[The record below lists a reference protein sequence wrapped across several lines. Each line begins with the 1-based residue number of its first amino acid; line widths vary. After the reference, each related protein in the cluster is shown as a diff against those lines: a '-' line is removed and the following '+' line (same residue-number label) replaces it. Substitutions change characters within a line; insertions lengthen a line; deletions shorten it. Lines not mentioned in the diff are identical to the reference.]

1 MGRPLGAE
9 GRESAMALQER
20 LVRCVTVLLDETF
33 AGPPGRSSWY
43 TDSYPGSGL
52 FGTLDAVPAGAA
64 STPPGSGRTTIAA
77 HLEHLR
83 FSLNLAN
90 RALRGEDPYPT
101 ADWKAS
107 WAVQQVDDA
116 AWERLRASL
125 RDEYLALR
133 EAVQSPDAWIRDDDA
148 LTGVL
153 AAIAHCAYHLGALRQ
168 MIRLL
173 ALEST

>member
-1 MGRPLGAE
+1 
-9 GRESAMALQER
+9 MALQER

-43 TDSYPGSGL
+43 TESHPGAGL
-52 FGTLDAVPAGAA
+52 FGTLDAVPAGVA
-64 STPPGSGRTTIAA
+64 STPPGPGRATIAA
-77 HLEHLR
+77 HVEHLR
-83 FSLNLAN
+83 FSLDLAN

-116 AWERLRASL
+116 AWQRLRASL

-133 EAVQSPDAWIRDDDA
+133 EALQSPGAWAEDDEA

-153 AAIAHCAYHLGALRQ
+153 AAICHGAYHLGAIRQ
-168 MIRLL
+168 MIRSLPL
-173 ALEST
+173 GST